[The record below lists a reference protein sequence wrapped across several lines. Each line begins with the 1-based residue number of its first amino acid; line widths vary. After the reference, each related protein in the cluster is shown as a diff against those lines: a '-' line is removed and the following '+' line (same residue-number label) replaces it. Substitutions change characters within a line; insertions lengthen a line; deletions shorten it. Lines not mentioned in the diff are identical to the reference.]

1 MNWFD
6 LRKSFLILFVI
17 ILPLLSLNLQN
28 KTLTW
33 YLSPFISIAS
43 NIQNVYSSFTEAIQ
57 DTTSLYLNLID
68 IKRENLKLKKEV
80 IKMNAVNIKLTEL
93 QIENERL
100 EQLLSFKNDIQQ
112 QSLAAR
118 VIAHD
123 LLFGTRSTIRVNRGT
138 QDGVE
143 INQSAITPLGAV
155 GVVFHAEKAFSDILV
170 LTDNFSTI
178 DAMVQRSR
186 VRGVIV
192 GKRGSCT
199 MQYLER
205 TDDVQNGDLIITT
218 GLDNIFP
225 KGIPIGHVTT
235 VQKRS
240 HDISQQVEIE
250 PLINPHNLEEV
261 LIILKLPTV
270 KTIQPLISKSDLKK
284 QVKKRINII

>member
-1 MNWFD
+1 MKVLWGIYLMNWFD
-6 LRKSFLILFVI
+6 LRKGILVLFVVV
-17 ILPLLSLNLQN
+17 LPLLSLNLQN

-43 NIQNVYSSFTEAIQ
+43 NIQNTYSYFTESIQ
-57 DTTSLYLNLID
+57 NTTSLYLNLIN
-68 IKRENLKLKKEV
+68 IKKENLRLKKEMV
-80 IKMNAVNIKLTEL
+80 KMNAIKVKLTEA
-93 QIENERL
+93 QIENKRL
-100 EQLLSFKNDIQQ
+100 GQLLNFKSNIQQ

-123 LLFGTRSTIRVNRGT
+123 LLFGTHSTIRVNRGT
-138 QDGVE
+138 QNGVE
-143 INQSAITPLGAV
+143 VNQSAITPLGAV
-155 GVVFHAEKAFSDILV
+155 GVVFHAEKTFSDILV

-225 KGIPIGHVTT
+225 KGIPIGHVTK
-235 VQKRS
+235 VQKRG
-240 HDISQQVEIE
+240 HDISQHVEVE

-270 KTIQPLISKSDLKK
+270 KAIQPLISKNDFS
-284 QVKKRINII
+284 

>member
-1 MNWFD
+1 MKWFD
-6 LRKSFLILFVI
+6 FRKGFLILFVM

-28 KTLTW
+28 KTLKW
-33 YLSPFISIAS
+33 YFSPFISLAS
-43 NIQNVYSSFTEAIQ
+43 NMQNIYSHFTQNIQN
-57 DTTSLYLNLID
+57 TTFMYLNLID
-68 IKRENLKLKKEV
+68 IKKENFKLREEIVKMHTLKV
-80 IKMNAVNIKLTEL
+80 KLTEI
-93 QIENERL
+93 QIENKRL
-100 EQLLSFKNDIQQ
+100 EQLLNFKNNIKQ

-123 LLFGTRSTIRVNRGT
+123 LLFGTHSTIRVNRGK

-155 GVVFHAEKAFSDILV
+155 GVVFYAEKTFSDILV

-192 GKRGSCT
+192 GKRGACI

-218 GLDNIFP
+218 GLDHIFP
-225 KGIPIGHVTT
+225 KGIPIGHVTK

-240 HDISQQVEIE
+240 HDISQQVEVE

-261 LIILKLPTV
+261 LIILNFPKV
-270 KTIQPLISKSDLKK
+270 KNIQPLISKNDLKK
-284 QVKKRINII
+284 TNKKY

>member
-6 LRKSFLILFVI
+6 FRKVFLVLFVI
-17 ILPLLSLNLQN
+17 VLPLLSLNLQN
-28 KTLTW
+28 KTLKW
-33 YLSPFISIAS
+33 YFSPFISVVS
-43 NIQNVYSSFTEAIQ
+43 NIQNVYSSFTRNIR

-68 IKRENLKLKKEV
+68 IKEENLKLKEE
-80 IKMNAVNIKLTEL
+80 AVEINTLKIKLTET

-100 EQLLSFKNDIQQ
+100 EQLLKFKNDMQQ

-123 LLFGTRSTIRVNRGT
+123 LLFGTHSTIRVNRGT

-155 GVVFHAEKAFSDILV
+155 GVVFYAEKTFSDILV

-192 GKRGSCT
+192 GKRGSCV
-199 MQYLER
+199 MQYLEK

-225 KGIPIGHVTT
+225 KGTPIGHVIK
-235 VQKRS
+235 VQKRG
-240 HDISQQVEIE
+240 HDISQHVEVE

-261 LIILKLPTV
+261 LIILKLA
-270 KTIQPLISKSDLKK
+270 TIKPLQPLISRNDFKESNKEY
-284 QVKKRINII
+284 

>member
-6 LRKSFLILFVI
+6 FRKVFLILFVI

-28 KTLTW
+28 KTLKW
-33 YLSPFISIAS
+33 YFSPFVLLAS
-43 NIQNVYSSFTEAIQ
+43 NMQNIYSNFTQ
-57 DTTSLYLNLID
+57 DIRNTTILYLNLID
-68 IKRENLKLKKEV
+68 IKKENLRLKEEISK
-80 IKMNAVNIKLTEL
+80 INTLKINLTET
-93 QIENERL
+93 QVENERL
-100 EQLLSFKNDIQQ
+100 EQLLGFKSNIQQ

-123 LLFGTRSTIRVNRGT
+123 LLFGTHSTIRINRGK

-155 GVVFHAEKAFSDILV
+155 GVVFHVEKTFSDILV

-186 VRGVIV
+186 VRGIIV
-192 GKRGSCT
+192 GKRGAACI
-199 MQYLER
+199 MQYLEK

-225 KGIPIGHVTT
+225 KGIPIGYVTK

-240 HDISQQVEIE
+240 HDISQHIEVE
-250 PLINPHNLEEV
+250 PLINPHKLEEV
-261 LIILKLPTV
+261 LIILKAP
-270 KTIQPLISKSDLKK
+270 KMKPSQELISKND
-284 QVKKRINII
+284 VKKTNKTY